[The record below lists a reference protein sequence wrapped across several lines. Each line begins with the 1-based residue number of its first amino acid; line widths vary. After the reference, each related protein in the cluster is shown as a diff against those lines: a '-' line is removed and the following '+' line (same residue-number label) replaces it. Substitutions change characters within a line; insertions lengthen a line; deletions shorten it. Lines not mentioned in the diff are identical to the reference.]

1 MGFQSYYNSDIHLEA
16 TDMQEVKIRA
26 GQKFS
31 YKTEFCIL
39 ARIS

>member
-1 MGFQSYYNSDIHLEA
+1 MGFQSYYNCDIDLEA

-26 GQKFS
+26 GQEFS
-31 YKTEFCIL
+31 YKTEFCFL